1 MHRIIHAVFSILVM
15 ASVFPGAVPSSAAP
29 PAADELVALAKTG
42 GKPLIADF
50 GLGFCMQCKKQA
62 ETLKEIRETFGGKVI
77 LRMVNVG
84 KEQALT
90 SRYGVE
96 WIPTLVFIDPT
107 GKVVSKKVG
116 PLGYEEIRRQL
127 SRMGVN

>member
-1 MHRIIHAVFSILVM
+1 MFRSIRIILAACVLAAPFG
-15 ASVFPGAVPSSAAP
+15 PGPALAAP
-29 PAADELVALAKTG
+29 PAADELVASARSG

-50 GLGFCMQCKKQA
+50 GLGFCMQCRKQA
-62 ETLKEIRETFGGKVI
+62 ETLKEIRETFGDKVI

-96 WIPTLVFIDPT
+96 WIPTLVFIDAA
-107 GKVVSKKVG
+107 GKVVLKKVG
-116 PLGYEEIRRQL
+116 PLGYDEIRNQL
-127 SRMGVN
+127 SRMGVK